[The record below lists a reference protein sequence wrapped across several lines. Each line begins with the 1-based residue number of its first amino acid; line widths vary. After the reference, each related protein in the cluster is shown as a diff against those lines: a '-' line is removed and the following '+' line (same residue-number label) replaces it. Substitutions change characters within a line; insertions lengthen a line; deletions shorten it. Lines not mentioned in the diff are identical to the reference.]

1 MDRKA
6 EQIASVIDTRE
17 KRASW
22 PAKLD
27 PKSVVV
33 ITDSRE
39 QLPLCLDPLRTEIGT
54 LQTGD
59 YALKGCDEIRI
70 ERKSLPDL
78 IHCVGSSERDRFIR
92 EIERLLAFRV
102 KILLVEAT
110 WEQIE
115 SHEPAFPQWRGKVS
129 KESVIGSL
137 LGWQA
142 MGLSVHLVGSHERAG
157 RFASRMLYTV
167 ARRRYEELRSYSIAM
182 VQV

>member
-1 MDRKA
+1 MNL
-6 EQIASVIDTRE
+6 
-17 KRASW
+17 

-27 PKSVVV
+27 PAQVTCIVD
-33 ITDSRE
+33 TRE
-39 QLPLCLDPLRTEIGT
+39 QLPLDLSPLRTELGT

-59 YALKGCDEIRI
+59 YALAGCDEIRI

-78 IHCVGSSERDRFIR
+78 VQCVGSERERFTR
-92 EIERLLAFRV
+92 EVERLLAFRV
-102 KILLVEAT
+102 RILLIEAT

-142 MGLSVHLVGSHERAG
+142 MGLSVHMVGTHERAG
-157 RFASRMLYTV
+157 RFASRLLYTV
-167 ARRRYEELRSYSIAM
+167 ARRRYAELRSFSQAM
-182 VQV
+182 EVENHA

>member
-1 MDRKA
+1 MN
-6 EQIASVIDTRE
+6 SL
-17 KRASW
+17 

-27 PKSVVV
+27 PSSVIV

-39 QLPLCLDPLRTEIGT
+39 QLPLKLEPLRTEIGT

-59 YALKGCDEIRI
+59 YALFGCDEIRI

-78 IHCVGSSERDRFIR
+78 VQCVGSERERFTR
-92 EIERLLAFRV
+92 EVERLLAFRIR
-102 KILLVEAT
+102 ILLVEST

-115 SHEPAFPQWRGKVS
+115 SHEPAFPQWRGQVS

-142 MGLSVHLVGSHERAG
+142 MGLSVHLVGTHERAG
-157 RFASRMLYTV
+157 RVASRLLFTV
-167 ARRRYEELRSYSIAM
+167 ARRRYEELRTFSQSM
-182 VQV
+182 QR